1 MGLKKE
7 VHKYIGVVGCE
18 DSYLGEEKQKY
29 TMGEGE
35 EGPSDVGMQLMVVEV
50 VVKRYYTAQL
60 WLYLI
65 YIRMCGWVCVCTLA
79 WM

>member
-7 VHKYIGVVGCE
+7 VHKYIGIVGCE

-35 EGPSDVGMQLMVVEV
+35 EGPNDVGMELMVV
-50 VVKRYYTAQL
+50 
-60 WLYLI
+60 
-65 YIRMCGWVCVCTLA
+65 
-79 WM
+79 